1 MLFPPGA
8 WASLACILPAWESR
22 ANGYQQGHCQLP
34 QWKASPL
41 ETGITWMTT
50 YDWGLAT
57 LWQPVN
63 GQRGDMRPC
72 STSPHGTGL
81 YSPIWSPA
89 LSSEAFSAW
98 VGCTEKLP
106 FKKICARDFPGG
118 PVAKTLHSQCREP
131 RLNPGQGTRPH
142 MPQLSSHATTKIEN
156 PTGHD
161 YDPGQPN
168 K

>member
-22 ANGYQQGHCQLP
+22 ANGYQQGHRQLP

-50 YDWGLAT
+50 YDWGLAI

-72 STSPHGTGL
+72 STSPMGL
-81 YSPIWSPA
+81 GSTVQ
-89 LSSEAFSAW
+89 SEAQLSA
-98 VGCTEKLP
+98 VRPFLHELAVQRSFL
-106 FKKICARDFPGG
+106 FKKSVPGTSLVVQWLRPCTPNAG
-118 PVAKTLHSQCREP
+118 SPGLILVRELDPTCR
-131 RLNPGQGTRPH
+131 N
-142 MPQLSSHATTKIEN
+142 
-156 PTGHD
+156 
-161 YDPGQPN
+161 
-168 K
+168 